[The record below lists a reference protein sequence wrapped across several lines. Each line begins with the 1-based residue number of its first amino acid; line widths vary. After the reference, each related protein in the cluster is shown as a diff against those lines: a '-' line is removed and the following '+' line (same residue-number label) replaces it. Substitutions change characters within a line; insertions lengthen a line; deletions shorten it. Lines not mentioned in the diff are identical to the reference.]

1 MSTTTF
7 IPKVTLKSC
16 GAQPAPHSI
25 KERTALMRVY
35 GSAQKGT
42 VGTSNYGDFIK
53 FAGAFE
59 AINLRTGEI
68 FRANILILPSA
79 AEAVLQAELANAKD
93 EAVEFA
99 FEIVAMP
106 SEKGN
111 TGYSFAISPMHEPT
125 RADPLRAMREKFA
138 LPAPQAELLPP
149 QAEPKL
155 ETPEHTPITDKK
167 DKKAK

>member
-25 KERTALMRVY
+25 KDRTALMRVY

-68 FRANILILPSA
+68 FRATQLILPSA
-79 AEAVLQAELANAKD
+79 AEAVLQAELANAKN

-99 FEIVAMP
+99 FEIVAFP

-111 TGYSFAISPMHEPT
+111 TGYSFAISPLHEPT
-125 RADPLRAMREKFA
+125 RADPLTAMRQKFA
-138 LPAPQAELLPP
+138 LPPP
-149 QAEPKL
+149 QDELKL
-155 ETPEHTPITDKK
+155 ETPAPTLITDKQG
-167 DKKAK
+167 KKAK